1 MSRESD
7 VDRKDRKHSRDQHE
21 RGPGDHE
28 KGLGDDDKSHEHPRP
43 HPASSDGATKPSSPR
58 HHHRQA
64 AQERVEVAIVTVSDT
79 RTLETDTGGALVE
92 ELLTSAGQGIASRE
106 IVKDDPAAIAQALD
120 QALERGEAR
129 AIILTGGT
137 GVAPRDV
144 TPESVEPLLERVI
157 PGFGELFRML
167 SYEDIGSAA
176 LLSRALAG
184 LVRGRVIFV
193 IPGSRGAVRLA
204 MEMLIL
210 PELGHL
216 VAEAVK
222 TR

>member
-1 MSRESD
+1 MGPVVKGASD
-7 VDRKDRKHSRDQHE
+7 ASPADR
-21 RGPGDHE
+21 G
-28 KGLGDDDKSHEHPRP
+28 
-43 HPASSDGATKPSSPR
+43 
-58 HHHRQA
+58 HHHRRA
-64 AQERVEVAIVTVSDT
+64 APERTPTLVVTVSDS

-92 ELLTSAGQGIASRE
+92 ALLQAAGQTVVGRRIIPDE
-106 IVKDDPAAIAQALD
+106 PEAIRAALD
-120 QALERGEAR
+120 R
-129 AIILTGGT
+129 AIEDSGTRAVIFTGGT
-137 GVAPRDV
+137 GIAPRDV
-144 TPESVEPLLERVI
+144 TPDTIAPELDRLV

-184 LVRGRVIFV
+184 LKRGRIVFV

-204 MEMLIL
+204 MEKLIL

-216 VAEAVK
+216 AGEAVK

>member
-1 MSRESD
+1 MSEESG
-7 VDRKDRKHSRDQHE
+7 HA
-21 RGPGDHE
+21 P
-28 KGLGDDDKSHEHPRP
+28 SHH
-43 HPASSDGATKPSSPR
+43 G

-64 AQERVEVAIVTVSDT
+64 APASVPTAIVTVSDT

-92 ELLTSAGQGIASRE
+92 TLLGEAGQPVAGRR
-106 IVKDDPAAIAQALD
+106 IVKDDPEAIRSALSEAAAD
-120 QALERGEAR
+120 EAVR
-129 AIILTGGT
+129 AVVFTGGT

-144 TPESVEPLLERVI
+144 TPDTIEPALDRVV

-176 LLSRALAG
+176 LLSRAVAG
-184 LVRGRVIFV
+184 LLDGKVVFV

-204 MEMLIL
+204 MEKLIL

-216 VAEAVK
+216 AGEAVK

>member
-1 MSRESD
+1 MPEHD
-7 VDRKDRKHSRDQHE
+7 
-21 RGPGDHE
+21 PE
-28 KGLGDDDKSHEHPRP
+28 KAPPS
-43 HPASSDGATKPSSPR
+43 PAHGG
-58 HHHRQA
+58 HHHRRDA
-64 AQERVEVAIVTVSDT
+64 PKEVPTSIVTVSDS

-92 ELLTSAGQGIASRE
+92 EMLGSAGRRVVGRR
-106 IVKDDPAAIAQALD
+106 IVPDEPEAIRAALD
-120 QALERGEAR
+120 QAIAESDSR
-129 AIILTGGT
+129 AVIFTGGT

-144 TPESVEPLLERVI
+144 TPDTIDPELDRLI

-167 SYEDIGSAA
+167 SYDDIGSAA

-184 LVRGRVIFV
+184 LKRGKVVFV

-204 MEMLIL
+204 MEKLIV

-216 VAEAVK
+216 AGEAIK